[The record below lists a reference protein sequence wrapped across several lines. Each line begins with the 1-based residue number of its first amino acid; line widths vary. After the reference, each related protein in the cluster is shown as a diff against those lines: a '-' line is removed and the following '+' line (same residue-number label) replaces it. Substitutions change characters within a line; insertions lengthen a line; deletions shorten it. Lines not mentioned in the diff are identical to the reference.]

1 MICVA
6 VSTIKKMR
14 KTSMNSINVT
24 IASNAANLAARRPGK
39 TTAAEITSR
48 DLFGYNAP
56 LGYAFQLSA
65 ANIL

>member
-1 MICVA
+1 
-6 VSTIKKMR
+6 
-14 KTSMNSINVT
+14 MNSINVT